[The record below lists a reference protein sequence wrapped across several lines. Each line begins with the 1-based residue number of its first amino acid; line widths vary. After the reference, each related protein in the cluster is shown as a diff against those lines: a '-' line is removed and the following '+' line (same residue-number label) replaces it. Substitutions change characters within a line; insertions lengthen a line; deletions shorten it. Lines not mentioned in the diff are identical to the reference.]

1 MNLILPC
8 TTSSDGIGI
17 GCKCGSSNCKASSGY
32 YCYVD
37 SNLHI
42 CSDSIIACSPGQF
55 FTSTPTIFNT
65 TNTNSYCNAC
75 AGGQYQDEAYQTK
88 CKDDCKAGF
97 YISSSKT
104 ACSACPTGF
113 WQDQNQ
119 QEQCNTCNFG
129 KFNNEIQQITN
140 CKDCADGEVS
150 LAGSS
155 ICESSC
161 PKQSKEIGV
170 AGCIY
175 SCENNKGQS
184 LNQNLLMCLCGNK
197 KNGKKEICT
206 NSSTGIN
213 STNSIEMSIGMYC
226 STIKEAECSE
236 IEITVPPTDC
246 GGSEEDRIAMPNCRK
261 KNLRCQC
268 VQCMPKWHSE
278 DCNLKCPSF
287 FVSLILDISL
297 VISAVWLFVAYIYYS
312 NHTGAAEQVEA
323 KEAID
328 DTKGDAEDAS
338 AVATE
343 AGSIM
348 ANTKIGKQAMIK
360 SKRIMKKVGRK
371 LNSLRRLVITR
382 MQIITAILAS
392 IAWSPKMPK
401 FLLNIITS
409 VSSVFTVNIPGLLTS
424 MDCMP
429 SDGDDT
435 GITPVN
441 KWYIQMSLPF
451 W

>member
-1 MNLILPC
+1 M
-8 TTSSDGIGI
+8 
-17 GCKCGSSNCKASSGY
+17 
-32 YCYVD
+32 
-37 SNLHI
+37 
-42 CSDSIIACSPGQF
+42 
-55 FTSTPTIFNT
+55 
-65 TNTNSYCNAC
+65 
-75 AGGQYQDEAYQTK
+75 
-88 CKDDCKAGF
+88 
-97 YISSSKT
+97 
-104 ACSACPTGF
+104 
-113 WQDQNQ
+113 
-119 QEQCNTCNFG
+119 G
-129 KFNNEIQQITN
+129 KFNDAIQQTS
-140 CKDCADGEVS
+140 CKDCVDGEVS

-155 ICESSC
+155 ICENSC
-161 PKQSKEIGV
+161 PTGFVKFGE

-175 SCENNKGQS
+175 QCENIDGQS
-184 LNQNLLMCLCGNK
+184 INEKYSMCFCG
-197 KNGKKEICT
+197 KNGRNKEICT
-206 NSSTGIN
+206 NSTTDN
-213 STNSIEMSIGMYC
+213 STDFTGMYC
-226 STIKEAECSE
+226 SVNADINDAQCSDTV
-236 IEITVPPTDC
+236 ITKRSTDC
-246 GGSEEDRIAMPNCRK
+246 GGSEEDRIEMPFCDRTNV
-261 KNLRCQC
+261 RCQC
-268 VQCMPKWHSE
+268 VKCMPNYHSE
-278 DCNLKCPSF
+278 DCNLECPTF
-287 FVSLILDISL
+287 FVSVILDVSL
-297 VISAVWLFVAYIYYS
+297 VISAVWLFLAYIYYS

-451 W
+451 LPVMAYFLR